1 MSMKTRTSHNN
12 VTDLN
17 TEGGRDVHRKV
28 LVTAL
33 VAVVLRHVVQ
43 VLPADDHRTSHL
55 RRDDLAA
62 QKTATNRDE
71 TGPGALLV
79 YFVSILC
86 SGARVA

>member
-1 MSMKTRTSHNN
+1 M
-12 VTDLN
+12 
-17 TEGGRDVHRKV
+17 HRKV

>member
-1 MSMKTRTSHNN
+1 MKTRTSHNN
-12 VTDLN
+12 VTNLN

-43 VLPADDHRTSHL
+43 VLPADDDGTGHL
-55 RRDDLAA
+55 GRNDLAA
-62 QKTATNRDE
+62 EETATDRNE

>member
-1 MSMKTRTSHNN
+1 MKTLASHDN
-12 VTDLN
+12 VTNLN